1 MSEASLI
8 GSRSVGL
15 VPRRRSFRG
24 RSNLV
29 GMVPRP
35 PSFRGRSRS
44 RSRLCPGEK
53 FSLLRAPREK
63 RGASQNADP
72 FFRSHRVMLSSR
84 VTEGNTFVRHSGIST
99 FVREMR
105 DNRGVN
111 VGLFWNPT
119 LPPCLVL
126 RAGLCV
132 FWGS

>member
-8 GSRSVGL
+8 GSRSNLVGP

-29 GMVPRP
+29 GVVPRR
-35 PSFRGRSRS
+35 PSFRGRS

-72 FFRSHRVMLSSR
+72 FFRSHRVMLSS
-84 VTEGNTFVRHSGIST
+84 
-99 FVREMR
+99 
-105 DNRGVN
+105 
-111 VGLFWNPT
+111 
-119 LPPCLVL
+119 
-126 RAGLCV
+126 
-132 FWGS
+132 